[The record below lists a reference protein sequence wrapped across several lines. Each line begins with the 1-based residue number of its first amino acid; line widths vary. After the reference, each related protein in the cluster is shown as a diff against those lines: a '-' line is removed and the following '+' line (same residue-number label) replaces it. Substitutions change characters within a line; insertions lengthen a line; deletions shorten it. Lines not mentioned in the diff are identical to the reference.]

1 MFDKVTKSI
10 RVISAAAVEK
20 ANSGH
25 PGMPMGMA
33 EVGTVLFK
41 NVLKVSNKQP
51 DWINRDRFVLS
62 AGHGS
67 MLLYSLLHFNNFDI
81 SREDIKQYRQLYSKT
96 AGHPEVDT
104 LLGIDITT
112 GPLGQGFATGVGL
125 ALAES
130 YLSEVLGKDIIDHY
144 VYGIVSDGDLMEGI
158 SFEAAELS
166 GVWNL
171 GKLIYIFDDNN
182 ISIDGNVDKVSITNQ
197 KNKFESIGWH
207 VLEVDGHNE
216 SEIIDAIDLSRK
228 EKSKP
233 SLIIAKSTIGK
244 FAPNKQ
250 NTSSV
255 HGAPLGS
262 DEMELFLS
270 EINWEGDPFDHDED
284 IYEYFAE
291 KRLEDQNKYTDWKNN
306 LNNKLET
313 DESFKKLW
321 EQFCTNEVIFPENFE
336 IKNGATRVTGGDY
349 LNSIGSLNKFIMGGS
364 ADLAASTKQIVSNE
378 TYTSKN
384 RSGQNIEFG
393 IREHSMAAVVNGIN
407 LHSKLFAYGSTFLV
421 FSDYMRPSIRL
432 ASLMEINSSF
442 IFTHDSIYLGED
454 GPTHQPV
461 EHLMSLRLIPDLDV
475 IRPSNSIEIIYSY
488 RYLFSNT
495 KNPKVLSLTRQN
507 LENLDFSVEYEEFLN
522 GGYVVSDGDEITIFA
537 SGSELNLAFALKKNL
552 SEYSVRIVSVPI
564 LNKLN
569 PEKATS
575 LKNSNLTFTIELGK
589 SVGWANYIGDITDS
603 FSLETFGKSAPEDDL
618 SKFFNLN
625 VETIEKKNKALSGLT
640 SSI

>member
-81 SREDIKQYRQLYSKT
+81 SLEDIKQFRQLDSKT

-104 LLGIDITT
+104 SLGIDITT

-158 SFEAAELS
+158 SFEAAELA

-216 SEIIDAIDLSRK
+216 SEIIEAIDLSKK
-228 EKSKP
+228 EISKP

-270 EINWEGDPFDHDED
+270 EINWEGDPFDHGED

-291 KRLEDQNKYTDWKNN
+291 KRLEDQNKYKDWKNN

-321 EQFCTNEVIFPENFE
+321 DQFCSNEFLFPENFE
-336 IKNGATRVTGGDY
+336 IKNGATRVIGGDY

-461 EHLMSLRLIPDLDV
+461 EHLMSLRLIPNLDV
-475 IRPSNSIEIIYSY
+475 IRPSNSVEIIYSY

-522 GGYVVSDGDEITIFA
+522 GGYIVSDGDEITIFA

-552 SEYSVRIVSVPI
+552 SEHSVRIVSVPI

-569 PEKATS
+569 PEKAAS
-575 LKNSNLTFTIELGK
+575 LKNSKLTFTLELGK
-589 SVGWANYIGDITDS
+589 SIGWADYIGDITDS
-603 FSLETFGKSAPEDDL
+603 FSVETFGKSAPEDDL
-618 SKFFNLN
+618 SKFFKLN
-625 VETIEKKNKALSGLT
+625 VESIEQRIRNYLD
-640 SSI
+640 

>member
-81 SREDIKQYRQLYSKT
+81 SLEDIKQFRQLDSKT

-104 LLGIDITT
+104 SLGIDITT

-158 SFEAAELS
+158 SFEAAELA

-182 ISIDGNVDKVSITNQ
+182 ISIDGNVDNVSITNQ

-216 SEIIDAIDLSRK
+216 SEIIEAIDLSKK
-228 EKSKP
+228 EISKP

-270 EINWEGDPFDHDED
+270 EINWEGDPFNHDED

-291 KRLEDQNKYTDWKNN
+291 KRQEDQNKYKDWKNN

-321 EQFCTNEVIFPENFE
+321 EQFCANEVLFPENFE

-432 ASLMEINSSF
+432 ASLMEVNSSF

-475 IRPSNSIEIIYSY
+475 IRPSNSVEIIYSY

-522 GGYVVSDGDEITIFA
+522 GGYIVSDGDEITIFA

-569 PEKATS
+569 PEKAAS
-575 LKNSNLTFTIELGK
+575 LKNSKLTFTLELGK
-589 SVGWANYIGDITDS
+589 SVGWADYIGDITDS
-603 FSLETFGKSAPEDDL
+603 FSVDTFGKSAPKDDL
-618 SKFFNLN
+618 NKFFKLN
-625 VETIEKKNKALSGLT
+625 VESIEQRIRNYLD
-640 SSI
+640 

>member
-81 SREDIKQYRQLYSKT
+81 SLEDIKQFRQLDSKT

-104 LLGIDITT
+104 SLGIDITT

-158 SFEAAELS
+158 SFEAAELA

-216 SEIIDAIDLSRK
+216 SEIIEAIDLSRK

-270 EINWEGDPFDHDED
+270 EINWEGDPFEHDDD

-291 KRLEDQNKYTDWKNN
+291 KRLEDENKYEEWKNN
-306 LNNKLET
+306 LNTKLEN
-313 DESFKKLW
+313 DESFKKAQKLADKFA
-321 EQFCTNEVIFPENFE
+321 ELEGRRPRIMVAKMGQDGHDRGAKVVSTSFADMGFDVDIGPLFQTPKEAAKQAVENDVH
-336 IKNGATRVTGGDY
+336 ILGI
-349 LNSIGSLNKFIMGGS
+349 SS
-364 ADLAASTKQIVSNE
+364 LAAGHKTLVPFVIEELKQLGRKDILVVAGGVIPSQDYDFLFQAGVS
-378 TYTSKN
+378 
-384 RSGQNIEFG
+384 GIFG
-393 IREHSMAAVVNGIN
+393 PGTVIAEAASQI
-407 LHSKLFAYGSTFLV
+407 L
-421 FSDYMRPSIRL
+421 
-432 ASLMEINSSF
+432 EIM
-442 IFTHDSIYLGED
+442 IKD
-454 GPTHQPV
+454 
-461 EHLMSLRLIPDLDV
+461 R
-475 IRPSNSIEIIYSY
+475 
-488 RYLFSNT
+488 
-495 KNPKVLSLTRQN
+495 K
-507 LENLDFSVEYEEFLN
+507 
-522 GGYVVSDGDEITIFA
+522 
-537 SGSELNLAFALKKNL
+537 
-552 SEYSVRIVSVPI
+552 
-564 LNKLN
+564 
-569 PEKATS
+569 
-575 LKNSNLTFTIELGK
+575 
-589 SVGWANYIGDITDS
+589 
-603 FSLETFGKSAPEDDL
+603 
-618 SKFFNLN
+618 
-625 VETIEKKNKALSGLT
+625 
-640 SSI
+640 

>member
-41 NVLKVSNKQP
+41 NVLRVSNKQP

-67 MLLYSLLHFNNFDI
+67 MLLYSLLHFNKFDI
-81 SREDIKQYRQLYSKT
+81 SMDDIKQFRQLDSKT

-104 LLGIDITT
+104 SLGIDITT

-130 YLSEVLGKDIIDHY
+130 YLAEVLGKDIIDHH

-158 SFEAAELS
+158 SFEAAELA
-166 GVWNL
+166 GVWKL

-182 ISIDGNVDKVSITNQ
+182 ISIDGNVDKVSITDQ
-197 KNKFESIGWH
+197 KKKFESIGWQ
-207 VLEVDGHNE
+207 VLEIDGHNE
-216 SEIIDAIDLSRK
+216 TEIKNAIDLSKK
-228 EKSKP
+228 ETNKP
-233 SLIIAKSTIGK
+233 SLIIAKSIIGK
-244 FAPNKQ
+244 FSPNKQ
-250 NTSSV
+250 NTSSI

-262 DEMELFLS
+262 EEMDLFLDQ
-270 EINWEGDPFDHDED
+270 IGWEGDPFEHSDD
-284 IYEYFAE
+284 IYEYFVE
-291 KRLEDQNKYTDWKNN
+291 KRLEDANSYEKWNSN
-306 LNNKLET
+306 LNNKLKN

-321 EQFCTNEVIFPENFE
+321 EQFVKNELNFPESFE
-336 IKNGATRVTGGDY
+336 IQEAATRVTGGNY
-349 LNSIGSLNKFIMGGS
+349 MKLIGLENNFVLGGS
-364 ADLAASTKQIVSNE
+364 ADLAASTKQIISE
-378 TYTSKN
+378 ESYSSKN

-407 LHSKLFAYGSTFLV
+407 LHSNLFAFGSTFLV

-432 ASLMEINSSF
+432 ASLMNLNSAF

-461 EHLMSLRLIPDLDV
+461 EHLMSLRLIPGVDV
-475 IRPSNSIEIIYSY
+475 IRPSNSIETLFAYK
-488 RYLFSNT
+488 YLFSNT
-495 KNPKVLSLTRQN
+495 KNPKALSLTRQN
-507 LENLDFSVEYEEFLN
+507 LKYLNYDIDYSEFLN
-522 GGYVVSDGDEITIFA
+522 GGFVISKGKDLTIFA
-537 SGSELNLAFALKKNL
+537 SGSEVNLAIEIKEILKD
-552 SEYSVRIVSVPI
+552 YSVQIVSVPI
-564 LNKLN
+564 LNKLT
-569 PEKATS
+569 PEKS
-575 LKNSNLTFTIELGK
+575 KQLNNNKFTFTLELGR
-589 SVGWANYIGDITDS
+589 STGWSDYIGNVTES
-603 FSLETFGKSAPEDDL
+603 FSIKTFGKSAPEKDL
-618 SKFFNLN
+618 AEFFKVNGKF
-625 VETIEKKNKALSGLT
+625 IAKKIINYLD
-640 SSI
+640 

>member
-41 NVLKVSNKQP
+41 NFLNISNKQP

-67 MLLYSLLHFNNFDI
+67 MLLYSLLHFNGFDI
-81 SREDIKQYRQLYSKT
+81 SSEDIKQFRQLNSKT

-104 LLGIDITT
+104 SLGIDITT

-130 YLSEVLGKDIIDHY
+130 YLSDVLGGDIINHY

-158 SFEAAELS
+158 SFEAAELA
-166 GVWNL
+166 GVWKL

-182 ISIDGNVDKVSITNQ
+182 ISIDGSVDKVSITNQ

-216 SEIIDAIDLSRK
+216 TEIKEAINLSK
-228 EKSKP
+228 EEKSKP

-244 FAPNKQ
+244 FSPNKQ
-250 NTSSV
+250 NTSSI
-255 HGAPLGS
+255 HGAPLGA

-270 EINWEGDPFDHDED
+270 EIKWEGDPFEHDDD

-291 KRLEDQNKYTDWKNN
+291 KRREDENRYEQWIHN

-313 DESFKKLW
+313 DESFKILW
-321 EQFCTNEVIFPENFE
+321 EQFCSNEVIFPENFE
-336 IKNGATRVTGGDY
+336 IKNSATRVTGGEY
-349 LNSIGSLNKFIMGGS
+349 LNLIGSLNKFLIGGS
-364 ADLAASTKQIVSNE
+364 ADLAASTKQIVGDEN
-378 TYTSKN
+378 YTSEN

-393 IREHSMAAVVNGIN
+393 IREHSMAAIVNGLN
-407 LHSKLFAYGSTFLV
+407 LHSELFAYGSTFLV

-461 EHLMSLRLIPDLDV
+461 EHLMSLRLIPDLDI
-475 IRPSNSIEIIYSY
+475 IRPSNSIEVLHSY

-495 KNPKVLSLTRQN
+495 KNPKVLSLSRQN
-507 LENLDFSVEYEEFLN
+507 LEYLDFSVEYEEFLN

-569 PEKATS
+569 PEKTTH
-575 LKNSNLTFTIELGK
+575 LKNSKLTFTLELGR
-589 SVGWANYIGDITDS
+589 SIGWADYIGHITES
-603 FSLETFGKSAPEDDL
+603 FSVETFGKSAPKDDL
-618 SKFFNLN
+618 GKFFNFNL
-625 VETIEKKNKALSGLT
+625 ESIEQKIRHYLD
-640 SSI
+640 